1 MADPRTTLERILSER
16 IAFLDGAMGTM
27 IQRYGLGEDDFRGE
41 RFRDHSHDL
50 AGNNDLLVLTRP
62 DVVGEV
68 HSAFLEAGAD
78 IVETNT
84 FASTSVA
91 QADYALE
98 PVVYEMNVE
107 AARLAREAADAWTER
122 TPEQPRFV
130 AGAIGPMNRAL
141 SLSPDVNDPGFRSV
155 SFDEVLRAYAEQVRG
170 LVDGGCDLLLVETI
184 FDTLNAKAALAA
196 IGDVAA
202 ETGRELPVMISV
214 TITDKSGRTLS
225 GQTVEAFW
233 NSVSHAKPFSVG
245 INCALGAHEMR
256 PYMAEL
262 SRIADCYTSCYP
274 NAGLPNAFGGYDE
287 TPDVT
292 SGELREFAFGGLVNI
307 LGGCCGTTPEHIGA
321 VIERAR
327 SAEPR
332 PIPRRAPALR
342 LSGLEPLEITSDSGF
357 QMIGERTNVTGSRRF
372 ADLIKADDYDTAL
385 EVARQ
390 QVESG
395 ANILDVNMDEGMLD
409 SVAAMRRFLNLLAA
423 EPDIS
428 RIPVMVDSSR
438 PEVIEAGLECLQGKS
453 IVNSISLKEGEEDFV
468 AKARAARRHG
478 AALVVMAFDEEGQ
491 AETRD
496 RKVEICERA
505 YRILTEEV
513 GVAPDDIIFDPN
525 IFALATGIEDHRR
538 YGIDFLEATAEIKRR
553 CPGAKISGGV
563 SNLSFSF
570 RGNDTVREAM
580 HSAFLYHAGKA
591 GMDMGIVNAGQLAV
605 YEDIDED
612 LLERVED
619 VLFDRRDDATERL
632 VELAEEVRGAGR
644 STERDL
650 SWREAPVKKRLEHA
664 LVHGIVEFIEED
676 TEEARQDAV
685 EPLEV
690 IEGPLMDGMSVVGD
704 LFGDGKMFLP
714 QVVKSARVMKRA
726 VAYLEPYIEEA
737 KLDGAESNGRIV
749 MATVKGD
756 VHDIGKNI
764 VGVVLGCNN
773 YDVIDLGVMVPA
785 AQILDTATERGA
797 DMVGLSGLIT
807 PSLDEMVGVAS
818 EMERRGMDMPLLIG
832 GATTSK
838 QHTAVKIAPR
848 YSQSV
853 THVLDASRAVG
864 VVSALLDPNRRP
876 DFEAEVAADQE
887 RLREIHEGRT
897 QRPLLSYEDALANR
911 LELPFGP
918 DEVSV
923 PRQLGLRL
931 LEDVPLE
938 DIVPYID
945 WQFFFA
951 AWEMRGKYPDILDDP
966 RLGTAARELHDNAN
980 RMLAEIVANRSL
992 RARGAYGL
1000 WPANAD
1006 GDDIVLFADEERV
1019 VEVARFP
1026 MLRQQRERPDGKA
1039 QLSLADYVAPRSSG
1053 VADYVGA
1060 FAVTAGIGVDELAAA
1075 HEAEHDDY
1083 SSIMVK
1089 ALADR
1094 LAEAFAEM
1102 LHERVRREWGYAG
1115 DEHMTNDQ
1123 LIAEAYRGIR
1133 PAFGY
1138 PACPDHTP
1146 KRALFDLLEAESLGI
1161 SLSEHLAMLPAAS
1174 VSGIYLSHPESHYF
1188 SIGRIDRDQ
1197 VIAYA
1202 DRTGMGVAEV
1212 ERWLAP
1218 SLAYEPDEV
1227 PAA

>member
-1 MADPRTTLERILSER
+1 MTTLERILSER

-27 IQRYGLGEDDFRGE
+27 IQRHELGEADFRGE
-41 RFRDHSHDL
+41 RFADHPQDL
-50 AGNNDLLVLTRP
+50 AGNNDLLSLTRP
-62 DVVGEV
+62 DVIREIHG
-68 HSAFLEAGAD
+68 AFLEAGSD
-78 IVETNT
+78 IIETNT
-84 FASTSVA
+84 FSGTAIA

-98 PVVYEMNVE
+98 SAVYDLNV
-107 AARLAREAADAWTER
+107 ASARLAVDAAAEWSER
-122 TPEQPRFV
+122 TPDRPRFV
-130 AGAIGPMNRAL
+130 AGAIGPTNRTL
-141 SLSPDVNDPGFRSV
+141 SISPDVNDPGFRAV
-155 SFDEVLRAYAEQVRG
+155 SFAEVRAAYEEQVRG
-170 LVDGGCDLLLVETI
+170 LLEGGCHLLLVETI

-196 IGDVAA
+196 IDDVAVA
-202 ETGRELPVMISV
+202 TGRRVPVMISV
-214 TITDKSGRTLS
+214 TITDRSGRTLS

-233 NSVSHAKPFSVG
+233 NSIAHAKPFSVG

-287 TPDVT
+287 TPEVT
-292 SGELREFAFGGLVNI
+292 SGELREFAFSGLVNI
-307 LGGCCGTTPEHIGA
+307 LGGCCGTTPEHIAA
-321 VIERAR
+321 VVERAR
-327 SAEPR
+327 DAQPR
-332 PIPRRAPALR
+332 PIPRHEPALR
-342 LSGLEPLEITSDSGF
+342 LSGLEPVAITEHSGF

-372 ADLIKADDYDTAL
+372 AELIKGDEYDAAL

-390 QVESG
+390 QVENG
-395 ANILDVNMDEGMLD
+395 ANVIDVNMDEGMLD
-409 SVAAMRRFLNLLAA
+409 SVAAMRRFLNLVAA

-468 AKARAARRHG
+468 AKARGARVHG
-478 AALVVMAFDEEGQ
+478 AALVVMAFDEQGQ

-505 YRILTEEV
+505 YRILTDDV
-513 GVAPDDIIFDPN
+513 GVPPEDIIFDPN
-525 IFALATGIEDHRR
+525 VFALATGIEEHRR
-538 YGIDFLEATAEIKRR
+538 YGLDFLEATEEIKRR

-591 GMDMGIVNAGQLAV
+591 GMDMGIVNAGQLAL
-605 YEDIDED
+605 YEDIDEE

-619 VLFDRRDDATERL
+619 VIFDRRDDATERL
-632 VELAEEVRGAGR
+632 VELAEEVRGVSRESA
-644 STERDL
+644 RDL
-650 SWREAPVKKRLEHA
+650 SWRENPVEKRLEHS

-676 TEEARQDAV
+676 TEEARQASA
-685 EPLEV
+685 EPLHV

-737 KLDGAESNGRIV
+737 KLDGAQANGRIV

-773 YDVIDLGVMVPA
+773 YEVIDLGVMVPT
-785 AQILDTATERGA
+785 AQILDTAAEQGV
-797 DMVGLSGLIT
+797 DMIGLSGLIT

-832 GATTSK
+832 GATTSR

-864 VVSALLDPNRRP
+864 VVSALLDPQRRP

-887 RLREIHEGRT
+887 RLREIHEGRSE
-897 QRPLLSYEDALANR
+897 QPLLPYDDAVANR
-911 LELPFGP
+911 LELTFGP
-918 DEVSV
+918 DEVSA
-923 PRQLGLRL
+923 PAQLGLQVL
-931 LEDVPLE
+931 DDVPLSE
-938 DIVPYID
+938 IVPYID

-966 RLGTAARELHDNAN
+966 RLGAAARELHDNAN
-980 RMLAEIVANRSL
+980 RMLADIVANHSL

-1006 GDDIVLFADEERV
+1006 GDDIVLFADESRDQ
-1019 VEVARFP
+1019 EVARFP
-1026 MLRQQRERPDGKA
+1026 MLRQQRERPEGKA
-1039 QLSLADYVAPRSSG
+1039 QLSLADFVAPLASG

-1060 FAVTAGIGVDELAAA
+1060 FAVTAGIGVDELASA

-1102 LHERVRREWGYAG
+1102 LHERVRDEWGYASQKL
-1115 DEHMTNDQ
+1115 TNDR
-1123 LIAEAYRGIR
+1123 LIAEDYRGIR

-1146 KRALFDLLEAESLGI
+1146 KRALFDLLGAESVGL
-1161 SLSEHLAMLPAAS
+1161 SLSEHLAMLPASS
-1174 VSGIYLSHPESHYF
+1174 VSGIYLGHPESHYF

-1197 VIAYA
+1197 VTSYA
-1202 DRTGMGVAEV
+1202 ERTGMSVEEV

-1218 SLAYEPDEV
+1218 NLAYEPGEV
-1227 PAA
+1227 PAT